1 MSVGPLWRGAS
12 IIAVSATVLLGS
24 CGGGVGTS
32 PNPTATKVAFTQ
44 APTSTALGS
53 VGAPAVKVAVQGS
66 GGTTITSATDPIT
79 IVLGS
84 SPAGGTLSGTTM
96 ANAVNG
102 VATFSDLSIS
112 AAGAGY
118 TLVAS
123 SGTLTSATSGTFN
136 VFGPAAQ
143 IAKNAGDNQTAAV
156 STAVSTP
163 PSVIVRDAA
172 NVPVPNAGVTF
183 AVASGGG
190 NASPASPVSTGQ
202 GGIAAVTSWTLGPI
216 AGPNTLTATAAGLTG
231 SPLTFSATG
240 ENVVIIS
247 VINNQ
252 FVPKNPPPVPVGTKV
267 RWVWASPS
275 GPHTVTPDATELPR
289 DPISGTASN
298 PHTYEHTF
306 NTPGIFAYFC
316 EVHGGAGGFG
326 MAGTITVQ

>member
-1 MSVGPLWRGAS
+1 MSVGPLGRGAS
-12 IIAVSATVLLGS
+12 IIVASTIVLLAG
-24 CGGGVGTS
+24 CGGGDGTS
-32 PNPTATKVAFTQ
+32 PNPTPAKVAFTQ
-44 APTSTALGS
+44 PPTNTALGS
-53 VGAPAVKVAVQGS
+53 VVGPAVKVAVQNS

-84 SPAGGTLSGTTM
+84 SPSGGTLAGTTM

-102 VATFSDLSIS
+102 VASFSDLSIS

-136 VFGPAAQ
+136 VFGPATQ
-143 IAKNAGDNQTAAV
+143 VAKNAGDNQSAPV

-163 PSVIVRDAA
+163 PSAIVRDAA
-172 NVPVPNAGVTF
+172 NVPVPDVSVSF
-183 AVASGGG
+183 VVASGGG
-190 NASPASPVSTGQ
+190 NVSPTFPVNSGPD
-202 GGIAAVTSWTLGPI
+202 GIAAVTAWTLGPN
-216 AGPNTLTATAAGLTG
+216 AGPNTLTATSSGLAG

-240 ENVVIIS
+240 QNVLTIM

-267 RWVWASPS
+267 RWVWATPS
-275 GPHTVTPDATELPR
+275 GPHNVSPDAAEPPR
-289 DPISGTASN
+289 SGN
-298 PHTYEHTF
+298 PVFNPFTYEHTF
-306 NTPGIFAYFC
+306 NTPGVFAYFC
-316 EVHGGAGGFG
+316 EVHGSPGGVG